1 MSDESSAASPVEKH
15 IIIKFDGAS
24 RGNPGP
30 AGIGVI
36 LENSRGEVVGKV
48 VKRIG
53 VATNN
58 QAEYSALIAGIEA
71 ALRLGAVSLDIRGD
85 SKLIVEQIRGN
96 YKVKEPKLKS
106 LFQTACRLLTRCEKY
121 SIKWVPREANSEA
134 DKLIDNLFLTLG

>member
-121 SIKWVPREANSEA
+121 SIKWVPREENSEA